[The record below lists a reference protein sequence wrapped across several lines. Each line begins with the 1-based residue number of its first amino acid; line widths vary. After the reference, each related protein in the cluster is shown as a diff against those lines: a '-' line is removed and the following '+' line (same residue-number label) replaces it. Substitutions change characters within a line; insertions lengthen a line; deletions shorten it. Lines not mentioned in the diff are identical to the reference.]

1 MVYAYTRVSTDK
13 QTTANQRHEIERF
26 ATSKELT
33 IGVWFDETI
42 SATRRLD
49 ERLLN
54 KLLKSLQPSD
64 KVIVSEL
71 SRLGR
76 NLLQIMSIL
85 NLCMERNVAVYAVKE
100 GYELGNN
107 INSKVLAFAFGLAAE
122 IERNLI
128 SQRTKESLAR
138 LKAEGKI
145 LGRPKGSKKQNPILN
160 KHANYIKRRLAE
172 GAKQID
178 IARSLKCSRHT
189 VREWIKHNHPK
200 PTGEETTL

>member
-1 MVYAYTRVSTDK
+1 MIYAYIRVSTAT

-26 ATSKELT
+26 ATVSNLPVSQWIE
-33 IGVWFDETI
+33 ETI

-54 KLLKSLQPSD
+54 KLLKSLKPTD
-64 KVIVSEL
+64 VLIVSEI

-76 NLLQIMSIL
+76 NLMQIMSIL
-85 NLCMERNVAVYAVKE
+85 NLCMERNITVYAVKE
-100 GYELGNN
+100 GYELGDN
-107 INSKVLAFAFGLAAE
+107 IYSKVLAFAFGLAAE
-122 IERNLI
+122 IERSLI

-138 LKAEGKI
+138 LKAEGRT
-145 LGRPKGSKKQNPILN
+145 LGRPIGSKKRNPILN
-160 KHANYIKRRLAE
+160 KHATYIKKRIAE

-189 VREWIKHNHPK
+189 VREWVRQNQIHS
-200 PTGEETTL
+200 